1 MHPRFEIRL
10 LTDTIVGECPPV
22 TILRIAW
29 EDKREHLDAWMQ
41 AYYRR
46 YGVLPRG
53 RCNPG
58 KTSRHGLEM
67 GTVDFDAA
75 RKRLTRQLETRAR
88 LARLMPRLQRLLGA
102 ALAARAAERIAQLSS
117 RLQPPNGARY

>member
-29 EDKREHLDAWMQ
+29 EDKRDYLADWML
-41 AYYRR
+41 AYFRQH
-46 YGVLPRG
+46 GFLPRG
-53 RCNPG
+53 CHQPG
-58 KTSRHGLEM
+58 KTPRHGLEL

-75 RKRLTRQLETRAR
+75 RG
-88 LARLMPRLQRLLGA
+88 RLLCEFERRRFMDHLLPYLRRLLTDSFARRIARWVA
-102 ALAARAAERIAQLSS
+102 ALLVRRRMPPVARC
-117 RLQPPNGARY
+117 